1 MLSFNELYDLYANE
15 VYRFAYWLSGDRF
28 EAEDI
33 TSETFVR
40 VWVRFNTIRTATLKA
55 YLFTIARNIYLK
67 KLRKTR
73 NQVPMSE
80 SFLDRSPGLEKMV
93 DSQLELQHIQ
103 SILQQL
109 PEVDRA
115 AFVLRVQHELPYLE
129 IARVLQIS
137 HASAKVKVHRVRK
150 KLLAVREDKE
160 VY

>member
-1 MLSFNELYDLYANE
+1 MLNFQTLYDSYAAE

-40 VWVRFNTIRTATLKA
+40 AWIRFNSIRTATLKA

-67 KLRKTR
+67 KLRKTN
-73 NQVPMSE
+73 NQVPMSD
-80 SFLDRSPGLEKMV
+80 SFPDRSPGLEKMIE
-93 DSQLELQHIQ
+93 SRLELQHIQ

-115 AFVLRVQHELPYLE
+115 AFVLRVQHELPYIE

-150 KLLAVREDKE
+150 KLLAGRADKE